1 MPTIKGGLKL
11 GKHSTQEDL
20 DKLSKAMG
28 KTVYSKTV
36 AAKGEKVVKKKPVK
50 KKVVKEEE

>member
-20 DKLSKAMG
+20 DKLSKAIG
-28 KTVYSKTV
+28 RPVFSKHI
-36 AAKGEKVVKKKPVK
+36 KPVK
-50 KKVVKEEE
+50 KKGVKKK